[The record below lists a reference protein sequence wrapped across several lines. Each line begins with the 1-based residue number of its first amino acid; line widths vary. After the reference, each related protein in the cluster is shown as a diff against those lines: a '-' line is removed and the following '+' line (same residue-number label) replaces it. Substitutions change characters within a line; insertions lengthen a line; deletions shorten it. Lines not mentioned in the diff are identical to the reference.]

1 MQTNKNNEQKAG
13 SPTKPNSNPIPTKA
27 PTTFSKE
34 VEVDEWVREKLKG
47 LGLKLGR
54 DFFEKNASDYL
65 KASLKGASKTK
76 KQTGTGIPDFV
87 IEKYQVENCTIPVI
101 FECKLGVK
109 YLEKYAKD
117 NEKTLD
123 FSNDAIS
130 RYALNGALHYARV
143 ALQNESQKQDH
154 YKEIL
159 AIGIAADSEQ
169 NVGIK
174 IACVFADSSLAYK
187 EIKRTNLDFL
197 ENAKSFT
204 HFYEQECA
212 LTEEDKHLILIR
224 GKLHLSHHSAQLNK
238 LMHNHNIT
246 APQRVLYI
254 AGMILSMQS
263 VMSSEYRILT
273 KGLSPADLQGLQDEG
288 VRDGELVFARIEEF
302 LKVKVPDGI
311 KRKLMLD
318 SFNEI
323 RKDSDRDKIPKN
335 FTYKEGEKKNPNHKI
350 IAHIL
355 KEPSSINKQIF
366 AYIYTHIY
374 KEIDGLNGHLDIMG
388 ECYSEF
394 LKYALGD
401 GKELGIVLTPP
412 YVTKMMAQILEI
424 TQEDRVMDLATGSAG
439 FLISS
444 MELMIEDVY
453 KKHSKHSTHAN
464 KAILE
469 LKTKQLLGIEYNAEM
484 FALATANMILRG
496 DGSSKIYKANTFE
509 TEDKLYESFLPT
521 RILLNPPFTWD
532 YNGLPFIEFGLDR
545 MQRHGLGAII
555 IQDSAGNGQATPI
568 TKSILS
574 KHSLKA
580 SIKMPLDLFQP
591 MAGVQT
597 SIYIFEA
604 QIPHDFDKPV
614 KFIDFRNDGY
624 KRTKR
629 SLQELDSPLQRYED
643 ILKIYKQGLNAKI
656 DNTRYEN
663 PINLEEVYVED
674 FISTEGNDWNFDQHR
689 KIDTTPT
696 LEDFKKCVSEY
707 LAWEVSNV
715 LKNSTQGAKG
725 GTEGNALSP
734 RLREL
739 EKNFKQNGGE
749 WKSFK
754 IGELFEVGTGSL
766 LVSQDL
772 KQGSIPRISAKS
784 DNNGILGYFDTE
796 SNGEARH
803 CENFISVNFFGD
815 TFYHPY
821 KASLEMKVHTLK
833 LKNGIFTKSS
843 GLFIAGIIK
852 KVFYGKFTYGNQ
864 LSSSKLKNEN
874 FYILLPVLP
883 TQANS
888 VRHCEALQKPKQST
902 QNDEQI
908 DCHEKSSDFS
918 RNDENIKSQTLQDSK
933 ICDEKSGLYEVGQ
946 GSYLHGNDR
955 RHTEAI
961 ADLSRKAKSHALA
974 FDYME
979 SYIKELE
986 AERIQELEAER
997 IQELE
1002 AYLKVTGLNDYT
1014 LTEQEQ
1020 AALKA
1025 FENLSTA
1032 NERERERV
1040 SGTPVPLEWRE
1051 FTIGE
1056 LFQISTKTQLHSKA
1070 DIANNGTI
1078 PLYSSDS
1085 LNGGIVGYCNT
1096 TPTFRVDEN
1105 NPYYVIF
1112 GDHTRAIN
1120 IAKTDFC
1127 ITDNV
1132 KVLKPKYHNISI
1144 LLYIFA
1150 VWKKCIPNLGYS
1162 RHWSVA
1168 KKSLISLPVLP
1179 THANSIRHCE
1189 AFKPKQSTQNDEQ
1202 IDCHE
1207 KSNDFSRNDKNTKS
1221 HTLQDSKICDE
1232 KSGLYEVGQGS
1243 YLPGNDRR
1251 HTEAIADLSRKAESH
1266 VLAFDLPCLLPV
1278 LDSGRQDFG
1287 DKNGA
1292 LRDEARELPKV
1303 VMTEAE
1309 AKQSPFL
1316 AQKPTPTINFDFMQ
1330 ALIKAL
1336 EKESIK
1342 NVVLYQQ
1349 RLKAAY
1355 EKVLKR

>member
-1 MQTNKNNEQKAG
+1 M
-13 SPTKPNSNPIPTKA
+13 
-27 PTTFSKE
+27 
-34 VEVDEWVREKLKG
+34 
-47 LGLKLGR
+47 
-54 DFFEKNASDYL
+54 
-65 KASLKGASKTK
+65 
-76 KQTGTGIPDFV
+76 
-87 IEKYQVENCTIPVI
+87 I
-101 FECKLGVK
+101 FECKLGTK
-109 YLEKYAKD
+109 YLEKYSKD
-117 NEKTLD
+117 NEKSLD

-143 ALQNESQKQDH
+143 ALQNESLKQEH
-154 YKEIL
+154 YKEII

-169 NVGIK
+169 SVGIK

-197 ENAKSFT
+197 ENDKSFT
-204 HFYEQECA
+204 HFYKQECA

-224 GKLHLSHHSAQLNK
+224 GKWHLSYHSAQLNK

-263 VMSSEYRILT
+263 VMSNEYRILT

-288 VRDGELVFARIEEF
+288 FRDGQLVFERIEEF
-302 LKVKVPDGI
+302 LKVKVPDSI

-424 TQEDRVMDLATGSAG
+424 TSNDKVMDLATGSAG

-509 TEDKLYESFLPT
+509 TDDKLYESFLPT

-629 SLQELDSPLQRYED
+629 SLQELDRPLQRYED

-663 PINLEEVYVED
+663 PINLEEIYVED

-689 KIDTTPT
+689 KIDTKPT

-715 LKNSTQGAKG
+715 LKNATQEIKAGAKG

-739 EKNFKQNGGE
+739 EKNFRQNGGE
-749 WKSFK
+749 WREFR
-754 IGELFEVGTGSL
+754 IGELFDIDNTWIYGKNRQYKTKFYEPDNETIPVISGVTINNGVNYYTKDSDIPQDEIFSDSLTISTRGAYSGTVTYHDGKFAL
-766 LVSQDL
+766 ANNILVMHLPKEWTKRAKIYFAALVS
-772 KQGSIPRISAKS
+772 K
-784 DNNGILGYFDTE
+784 LGYGGFNNYPRKE
-796 SNGEARH
+796 
-803 CENFISVNFFGD
+803 
-815 TFYHPY
+815 
-821 KASLEMKVHTLK
+821 TLK
-833 LKNGIFTKSS
+833 NDVIT
-843 GLFIAGIIK
+843 
-852 KVFYGKFTYGNQ
+852 
-864 LSSSKLKNEN
+864 
-874 FYILLPVLP
+874 LPVLP

-888 VRHCEALQKPKQST
+888 VRHCEAFKPKQST
-902 QNDEQI
+902 QNDGQG

-918 RNDENIKSQTLQDSK
+918 RNDEN
-933 ICDEKSGLYEVGQ
+933 
-946 GSYLHGNDR
+946 
-955 RHTEAI
+955 EAENR
-961 ADLSRKAKSHALA
+961 AYTLA

-979 SYIKELE
+979 SYIK
-986 AERIQELEAER
+986 ELEAER

-1032 NERERERV
+1032 NERERER
-1040 SGTPVPLEWRE
+1040 ERE
-1051 FTIGE
+1051 
-1056 LFQISTKTQLHSKA
+1056 SKRHA
-1070 DIANNGTI
+1070 
-1078 PLYSSDS
+1078 
-1085 LNGGIVGYCNT
+1085 
-1096 TPTFRVDEN
+1096 
-1105 NPYYVIF
+1105 
-1112 GDHTRAIN
+1112 RA
-1120 IAKTDFC
+1120 A
-1127 ITDNV
+1127 
-1132 KVLKPKYHNISI
+1132 
-1144 LLYIFA
+1144 
-1150 VWKKCIPNLGYS
+1150 
-1162 RHWSVA
+1162 
-1168 KKSLISLPVLP
+1168 
-1179 THANSIRHCE
+1179 
-1189 AFKPKQSTQNDEQ
+1189 
-1202 IDCHE
+1202 
-1207 KSNDFSRNDKNTKS
+1207 
-1221 HTLQDSKICDE
+1221 
-1232 KSGLYEVGQGS
+1232 
-1243 YLPGNDRR
+1243 
-1251 HTEAIADLSRKAESH
+1251 
-1266 VLAFDLPCLLPV
+1266 
-1278 LDSGRQDFG
+1278 
-1287 DKNGA
+1287 
-1292 LRDEARELPKV
+1292 
-1303 VMTEAE
+1303 
-1309 AKQSPFL
+1309 
-1316 AQKPTPTINFDFMQ
+1316 
-1330 ALIKAL
+1330 
-1336 EKESIK
+1336 
-1342 NVVLYQQ
+1342 
-1349 RLKAAY
+1349 
-1355 EKVLKR
+1355 